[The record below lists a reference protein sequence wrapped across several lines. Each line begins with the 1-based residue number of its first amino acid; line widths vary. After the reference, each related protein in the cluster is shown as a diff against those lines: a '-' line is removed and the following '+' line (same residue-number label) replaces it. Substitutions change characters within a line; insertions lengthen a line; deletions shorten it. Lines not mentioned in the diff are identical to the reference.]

1 MNPMAQ
7 VVVFYILAQNPTTR
21 LIGFSN
27 RKMALVFNQSK
38 NLTEQSLVQQ
48 QYDLHTEVRVAI
60 DALDYEHNHDARTQ
74 SPRRSAASTRART

>member
-1 MNPMAQ
+1 MAQ
-7 VVVFYILAQNPTTR
+7 VVRLSDFGPKSDDSARPIL
-21 LIGFSN
+21 
-27 RKMALVFNQSK
+27 KSK
-38 NLTEQSLVQQ
+38 NGIGLSSSKNETEQSLVQQ